1 MTMSPVEIRHLTFGR
16 GLFGYKPAAVE
27 RTLTEVAESFE
38 EVWRD
43 RADLADRV
51 EHLETELVRYRE
63 LEALLHT
70 TLVTAERA
78 AGDLKEQA
86 RKEADLILQGAHTQ
100 AREVALQAHERHSR
114 LVADTRLQKALLESA
129 LASFDEAVVDE
140 EPVAEEDEDTDDGNG
155 WQDTGSWAA

>member
-1 MTMSPVEIRHLTFGR
+1 MAMSPVEIRHLTFGR
-16 GLFGYKPAAVE
+16 GLLGYKQSAVE

-43 RADLADRV
+43 RADLADKV
-51 EHLETELVRYRE
+51 EHLETELTRYRE

-78 AGDLKEQA
+78 AGELKEQA
-86 RKEADLILQGAHTQ
+86 RREADLILSEAHAQ
-100 AREVALQAHERHSR
+100 AREVALNSHEQHAR
-114 LVADTRLQKALLESA
+114 LVADTRRLKALLESA
-129 LASFDEAVVDE
+129 LASLDEAGVEPEQE
-140 EPVAEEDEDTDDGNG
+140 EESAEDDGDGNG